1 MANEDFQYCI
11 DKNEIIISHG
21 HEQGEIYSNTL
32 KMWINFEGGTK
43 CELTEITYKFPM
55 GIEKDDFAQESD
67 IQGISYRIS
76 ADWTLKAIFLQEL
89 EQLRQFRKERK
100 ERNVKSLENDHLWF
114 LCINKEEDNYIYTFF
129 APAGWTFE
137 KNPVFEVEF
146 SGVITTAAEGETQV
160 ECEIY
165 YDETC
170 LSSGKYTIRKKKK
183 EAVRIRDFYPERG
196 AALIGEEIRLNW
208 KVENAQALTLYADNT
223 SYPLSTALSSF
234 SVFPTKSTRYCLKA
248 VNGEASDQRETM
260 IQILPLYLKKF
271 QFNEDMT
278 EVEWD
283 VLCAANV
290 KINGKNVSAANAR
303 SLKNFDCPGKIILT
317 AEGTDTDIESVLY
330 YGTEEERKDIV
341 HFRKTITYYKKS
353 GFQILNVEW
362 KRYQVDM
369 RRNVAKSIRIVYQD
383 RERNELYAIKGKDEL
398 ETEGSWEQILT
409 GTDPERVCEN
419 ILMTMNVSVY
429 KGTGGQDYDIT
440 I

>member
-21 HEQGEIYSNTL
+21 HEQGELYSNTL
-32 KMWINFEGGTK
+32 KMWINFEEGTE
-43 CELTEITYKFPM
+43 CELDQIDYKFQM
-55 GIEKDDFAQESD
+55 GIGEDDFAQESN
-67 IQGISYRIS
+67 IQGISCSLSEGWELHPIS
-76 ADWTLKAIFLQEL
+76 LREMN
-89 EQLRQFRKERK
+89 ELRQLRKERK
-100 ERNVKSLENDHLWF
+100 VKSLENDRLCF
-114 LCINKEEDNYIYTFF
+114 LCINKEENNYTYTFF
-129 APAGWTFE
+129 ALNGWTFE
-137 KNPVFEVEF
+137 KNPAFEVEF
-146 SGVITTAAEGETQV
+146 SNVITTAAEGVTQV
-160 ECEIY
+160 GCEMSY
-165 YDETC
+165 EGNP
-170 LSSGKYTIRKKKK
+170 LSSGTYTIRKKKQE
-183 EAVRIRDFYPERG
+183 EAVRIRDFYPDKG
-196 AALIGEEIRLNW
+196 AAFKGEEIRLNW
-208 KVENAQALTLYADNT
+208 KVENAQTLTLYVDDIPYPQDTARS
-223 SYPLSTALSSF
+223 SY
-234 SVFPTKSTRYCLKA
+234 SVSPTKSTRYCLKA
-248 VNGEASDQRETM
+248 VNGEASDQRETL

-271 QFNEDMT
+271 QLNEDMT

-290 KINGKNVSAANAR
+290 KINGKNVNAVNAR
-303 SLKNFDCPGKIILT
+303 SLKDFDCPGKIILT
-317 AEGTDTDIESVLY
+317 AEGTDTDIASVLY

-398 ETEGSWEQILT
+398 EIEGSWEQILT

-419 ILMTMNVSVY
+419 ILMTMNVSAY